1 MTRLFKRDVEI
12 NGETEKNSLLIGY
25 YNYTVILTYIGML
38 VGFAGILF
46 ATKNNINYALLCLVI
61 SGFCDMFDGAIAS
74 TRKRTKKEKR
84 FGVQI
89 DSLSDL
95 ICFGVLPAIIV
106 NFKVNNKFTAWIC
119 GLYVLCALIR
129 LAYFNVDE
137 EERQDKEDGRRKY
150 YLGMPVTMVAVILP
164 LACIYLPRTGSL
176 FVLLAASIAF
186 LTPVKLKKAGNI
198 SKIILVAIGLFTF
211 IRVLMEVL

>member
-12 NGETEKNSLLIGY
+12 NEETEKNSLLIGY

-95 ICFGVLPAIIV
+95 ICFGILPAIIV

-186 LTPVKLKKAGNI
+186 LTPVKLKKAGDI

>member
-12 NGETEKNSLLIGY
+12 NEETEKNSLLIGY

-61 SGFCDMFDGAIAS
+61 SGFCDMFDGAVAS

>member
-12 NGETEKNSLLIGY
+12 NEETEKNSLLIGY

>member
-12 NGETEKNSLLIGY
+12 NEETEKNSLLIGY
-25 YNYTVILTYIGML
+25 YNYTVILTYIGIL

-46 ATKNNINYALLCLVI
+46 ATKNNINYSLLCLGI

>member
-1 MTRLFKRDVEI
+1 
-12 NGETEKNSLLIGY
+12 
-25 YNYTVILTYIGML
+25 ML

>member
-12 NGETEKNSLLIGY
+12 NEETEKNSLLIGY

-95 ICFGVLPAIIV
+95 ICFGILPAIIV